1 LESGSNH
8 RIFRHKKEKQE
19 IKVMDRE
26 IIENM
31 QKDLINKLMFLVNV
45 KDELWNYHPDNTERI
60 DVVDEFSK
68 LTQEIEDIKEQIAAL
83 GE

>member
-1 LESGSNH
+1 
-8 RIFRHKKEKQE
+8 
-19 IKVMDRE
+19 MDKE

-31 QKDLINKLMFLVNV
+31 RLDLINKLSFLVTV
-45 KDELWNYHPDNTERI
+45 KDELWNYHPDNSERI

-68 LTQEIEDIKEQIAAL
+68 LTQEIEDIKEQITTL

>member
-1 LESGSNH
+1 
-8 RIFRHKKEKQE
+8 
-19 IKVMDRE
+19 MDKE

-45 KDELWNYHPDNTERI
+45 KDELWNYHPDNSERI